1 MTSHLLQ
8 YLFLLFLI
16 IGLAGAALGPNTGIM
31 SCPENETI
39 SSEYRSNIDK
49 LFSSLLMNGDFVI
62 GFSNSSFGTGEVVYG
77 LFLCRG
83 DVNSSTCS
91 KCVST
96 ANSGLLNVCR
106 RQSNKAGAWYDD
118 CMLRYS
124 NETTFSKLDQSV
136 NRLVMGWMD
145 LSNST
150 RLMEV
155 LGQDKLNDVIN
166 RAANGG
172 SLKKYAVGEAD
183 FNSTKKVTVY
193 GQCTPDISAS
203 DCQTCLRTANA
214 SLEGGVG
221 IYYPSCVLSF
231 DLEDIVLSGGGGVDI
246 STKRS
251 VAIIFTILL
260 VFAGQ
265 I

>member
-1 MTSHLLQ
+1 M
-8 YLFLLFLI
+8 
-16 IGLAGAALGPNTGIM
+16 N
-31 SCPENETI
+31 CPKNETI
-39 SSEYRSNIDK
+39 SSDYKSNINN
-49 LFSSLLMNGDFVI
+49 LFNSLLNNGDFVT
-62 GFSNSSFGTGEVVYG
+62 GFSNSSSGIGETVYG

-83 DVNSSTCS
+83 DVSSSTCT

-96 ANSGLLNVCR
+96 ATTGVLSIC
-106 RQSNKAGAWYDD
+106 SESKKAVAWYDD

-136 NRLVMGWMD
+136 DALIMSLMKF
-145 LSNST
+145 SNST
-150 RLMEV
+150 RLKEV

-166 RAANGG
+166 RAANDG

-183 FNSTKKVTVY
+183 FNSTKKVTVL
-193 GQCTPDISAS
+193 GQCTPDISAA

-214 SLEGGVG
+214 SLEGGIG

-231 DLEDIVLSGGGGVDI
+231 DLEDIASSGGGGVNI
-246 STKRS
+246 STKRL
-251 VAIIFTILL
+251 VAIIVTIFV